1 MYFWYGN
8 AAARTFGRAHR
19 RRPYGFVWGLRAGR
33 LVAFGWIAHGTV
45 GVVWGNVRWGLF
57 LPSHVAPFIFTN
69 GFDPFF
75 GHGDGMVFEQVV
87 GHHHCAPHAFH
98 GFCLAVDELLCEC
111 EALGAD
117 GGDGCLHFH
126 LVGAIDLCEEV
137 GFDVCGEDGIALV
150 GDVAH
155 LAHVIDFCGVV
166 VLKIGCVVDVSELVG
181 IGKSELD
188 GKAVVK
194 CYLFHRVCWYF
205 FLLNDV

>member
-1 MYFWYGN
+1 MHF
-8 AAARTFGRAHR
+8 
-19 RRPYGFVWGLRAGR
+19 RPRC
-33 LVAFGWIAHGTV
+33 
-45 GVVWGNVRWGLF
+45 VVWWGRGLFFDNIGFIAFLLSNSNVGWGLF
-57 LPSHVAPFIFTN
+57 LPSHVAPFIFAN

-87 GHHHCAPHAFH
+87 GYHHCAPHAFH
-98 GFCLAVDELLCEC
+98 GFCLAVDELLCER

-181 IGKSELD
+181 ISKSELN
-188 GKAVVK
+188 GQAVVK
-194 CYLFHRVCWYF
+194 CYLFHRVCWC

>member
-1 MYFWYGN
+1 MGAGVRDAFPPPMCGGVGVHFFN
-8 AAARTFGRAHR
+8 NT
-19 RRPYGFVWGLRAGR
+19 GFV
-33 LVAFGWIAHGTV
+33 AFLLSNSNV
-45 GVVWGNVRWGLF
+45 GWGLF
-57 LPSHVAPFIFTN
+57 LPSHIAPFIFAN

-87 GHHHCAPHAFH
+87 GHHHCAPDAFH
-98 GFCLAVDELLCEC
+98 GFCLAVDELLCER

-126 LVGAIDLCEEV
+126 LVGAIDLCEEI

-166 VLKIGCVVDVSELVG
+166 ILKIGCVVDVSELVG

-194 CYLFHRVCWYF
+194 CYLFHRVCWCF
-205 FLLNDV
+205 VLNDV

>member
-1 MYFWYGN
+1 
-8 AAARTFGRAHR
+8 
-19 RRPYGFVWGLRAGR
+19 
-33 LVAFGWIAHGTV
+33 
-45 GVVWGNVRWGLF
+45 
-57 LPSHVAPFIFTN
+57 
-69 GFDPFF
+69 
-75 GHGDGMVFEQVV
+75 MVFEQVV

-98 GFCLAVDELLCEC
+98 GFRLAVDELLCER
-111 EALGAD
+111 ETLGAD

-166 VLKIGCVVDVSELVG
+166 ILKIGCVVDVSELVG
-181 IGKSELD
+181 IGKSELN

-194 CYLFHRVCWYF
+194 CYLFHRVCWCF
-205 FLLNDV
+205 FVE

>member
-1 MYFWYGN
+1 MCCV
-8 AAARTFGRAHR
+8 GRGLLLQQYW
-19 RRPYGFVWGLRAGR
+19 PYCLS
-33 LVAFGWIAHGTV
+33 LVKHSNV
-45 GVVWGNVRWGLF
+45 GWGLF
-57 LPSHVAPFIFTN
+57 LPSHVAPFIFAN

-75 GHGDGMVFEQVV
+75 GHGDGMVLEQVV
-87 GHHHCAPHAFH
+87 GHHDGAPHAFH
-98 GFCLAVDELLCEC
+98 GFCLAVDELLCER

-126 LVGAIDLCEEV
+126 LVGAIDLCEEI

-194 CYLFHRVCWYF
+194 CYLFHRVLLVF
-205 FLLNDV
+205 FC

>member
-1 MYFWYGN
+1 MHF
-8 AAARTFGRAHR
+8 
-19 RRPYGFVWGLRAGR
+19 RPEC
-33 LVAFGWIAHGTV
+33 
-45 GVVWGNVRWGLF
+45 VVWWGRGDYFFNNTGLIAFLLSNSNVEWGLF
-57 LPSHVAPFIFTN
+57 LPSHVAPFIFAN

-87 GHHHCAPHAFH
+87 GHHDCAPHAFH
-98 GFCLAVDELLCEC
+98 GFRLAVDELLCER
-111 EALGAD
+111 ETLGAD

-166 VLKIGCVVDVSELVG
+166 ILKIGCVVDVSELVG

-194 CYLFHRVCWYF
+194 CYLFHRVCWCF
-205 FLLNDV
+205 FIE

>member
-1 MYFWYGN
+1 
-8 AAARTFGRAHR
+8 
-19 RRPYGFVWGLRAGR
+19 
-33 LVAFGWIAHGTV
+33 
-45 GVVWGNVRWGLF
+45 
-57 LPSHVAPFIFTN
+57 
-69 GFDPFF
+69 
-75 GHGDGMVFEQVV
+75 MVFEQVV
-87 GHHHCAPHAFH
+87 GHHHCAPDAFH
-98 GFCLAVDELLCEC
+98 GFRLTVDELLCER
-111 EALGAD
+111 ETLGAD

-126 LVGAIDLCEEV
+126 LVGAINLCEEI

-166 VLKIGCVVDVSELVG
+166 ILKIGCVVDVSELVG

-194 CYLFHRVCWYF
+194 CYLFHRVCWC

>member
-1 MYFWYGN
+1 MVDIQKVDLMNINNGAHYEVMKVVGGS
-8 AAARTFGRAHR
+8 ARCISA
-19 RRPYGFVWGLRAGR
+19 PDVC
-33 LVAFGWIAHGTV
+33 
-45 GVVWGNVRWGLF
+45 VVWWGLF
-57 LPSHVAPFIFTN
+57 LPSHVAPFIFAN

-87 GHHHCAPHAFH
+87 GHHDCAPDAFH
-98 GFCLAVDELLCEC
+98 GFCLAVDELLCER

-126 LVGAIDLCEEV
+126 LVGAIDLCEEI

-194 CYLFHRVCWYF
+194 CYLFHRVCWCF
-205 FLLNDV
+205 FC

>member
-1 MYFWYGN
+1 MSYGGGS
-8 AAARTFGRAHR
+8 ARCISA
-19 RRPYGFVWGLRAGR
+19 PDVC
-33 LVAFGWIAHGTV
+33 VV
-45 GVVWGNVRWGLF
+45 GWGLF
-57 LPSHVAPFIFTN
+57 LPSHVAPFIFAN

-98 GFCLAVDELLCEC
+98 GFRLAVDELLGER

-194 CYLFHRVCWYF
+194 CYLFHRVLLVF
-205 FLLNDV
+205 FC